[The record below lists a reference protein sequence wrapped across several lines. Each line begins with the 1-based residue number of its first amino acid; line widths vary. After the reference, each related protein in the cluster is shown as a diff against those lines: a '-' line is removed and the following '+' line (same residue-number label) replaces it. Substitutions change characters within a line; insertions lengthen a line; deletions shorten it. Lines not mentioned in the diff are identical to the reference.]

1 MDTSRFNTWK
11 YRHDGPG
18 LRQRWQLPLAAIGF
32 IVSLAAISL
41 PFLAFPAFIIALL
54 ALFVTSRKILLG
66 SRYLICGGDIIYY
79 ANVQRID
86 RDNVAGRLSLSL
98 PDAVPFTLEREKFPT
113 NARKADKIRR
123 NRDAKFAKVAD
134 RIVLHVQ
141 AANPAADIRV
151 HC

>member
-18 LRQRWQLPLAAIGF
+18 QRQRWQLPLAAICFVG
-32 IVSLAAISL
+32 SLLAISRPHFAL
-41 PFLAFPAFIIALL
+41 PLFVIALL
-54 ALFVTSRKILLG
+54 ALLVTSRKILLG

-86 RDNVAGRLSLSL
+86 RDNVGGRLSLSL

-113 NARKADKIRR
+113 NARKADKIKR

-134 RIVLHVQ
+134 RIVLHIQ